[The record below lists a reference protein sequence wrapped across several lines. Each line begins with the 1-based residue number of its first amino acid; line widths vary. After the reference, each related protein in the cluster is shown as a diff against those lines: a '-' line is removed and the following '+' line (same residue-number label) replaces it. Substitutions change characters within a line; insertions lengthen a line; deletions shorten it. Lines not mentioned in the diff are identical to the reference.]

1 MSQQDV
7 DTVRSAYE
15 AFGRQ
20 DIPAVLDTFADD
32 IKWDVPDSLP
42 IGGVFHGKDEVGRF
56 FGTIGEHYVE
66 LLVEPEEYLDA
77 GDRVVALG
85 HHRGKAKGGDSFE
98 VRFAMVWTMRD
109 GKAAEFKE
117 FTDTAPITKAMEAA
131 ATA

>member
-20 DIPAVLDTFADD
+20 DIPGVLDTLGDD
-32 IKWDVPDSLP
+32 IQWDVPDSLP
-42 IGGVFHGKDEVGRF
+42 FGGVFHGREEVTSF
-56 FGTIGEHYVE
+56 FGSIGDYYDE
-66 LLVEPEEYLDA
+66 LRVEPDEFLEA

-85 HHRGKAKGGDSFE
+85 NHHGKVKDGGTFD

-109 GKAAEFKE
+109 GKAASFKE
-117 FTDTAPITKAMEAA
+117 YTDTAPIDRALQAQ